1 MRYLKKLKKT
11 GYSQDK
17 LLLKLTDLIENDIG
31 QINQT
36 KEDQIKARL
45 DYVEKRKIDRST
57 LYNFNDPFQL
67 VQADIAKLEI
77 LGKLVTTPSYALWIV
92 DLYSSKVYVY
102 LMNSRKKLLQ
112 RLKEFYD

>member
-17 LLLKLTDLIENDIG
+17 LLLKPTDIIEYDIG

-36 KEDQIKARL
+36 KEDQIKATL
-45 DYVEKRKIDRST
+45 DYVEKRKIRRST

-67 VQADIAKLEI
+67 VQVDIAKLEI
-77 LGKLVTTPSYALWIV
+77 LGKSVTTPSYAL
-92 DLYSSKVYVY
+92 
-102 LMNSRKKLLQ
+102 
-112 RLKEFYD
+112 